1 MINETKIPLLVRS
14 EATKDSNISRYRYRH
29 RHRRHCRYR
38 FEQSLNGNC
47 GVVIIS
53 RFLFF
58 VTAVA
63 TFVTTLVGHVAMSQV
78 VALSVDPMSSKTG
91 RNGGGS
97 NKIDAPVI
105 LVIGACA
112 LDRLLTVS
120 SYPVADAKIRTN
132 SYNEVGGGNAANTAS
147 GKFFCP
153 RDDWIY
159 VNRESWQRRIS
170 SLHGH

>member
-1 MINETKIPLLVRS
+1 MINETKISLLVRS
-14 EATKDSNISRYRYRH
+14 EATKDSNILSRYRR
-29 RHRRHCRYR
+29 RRRHCRYR
-38 FEQSLNGNC
+38 FEQSLNGSC
-47 GVVIIS
+47 RVVIIT
-53 RFLFF
+53 RLLFF
-58 VTAVA
+58 VTAA
-63 TFVTTLVGHVAMSQV
+63 TFVTTLVGQV

-91 RNGGGS
+91 RNNGGGS

-132 SYNEVGGGNAANTAS
+132 SYREVGGGNAANTAS

-153 RDDWIY
+153 CDGRIY
-159 VNRESWQRRIS
+159 AHRESWQRRIS